1 METTHKTAQ
10 TAATSDRPQPGY
22 LKQGISFLV
31 WYYSVLVMLSV
42 VYRIVFLLLNH
53 GDENCSLANIADIS
67 THGLIH
73 DLAIA
78 GYFTA
83 IPLLLTIVSGFHRL
97 PLKIFYKFYNAL
109 LAFATALAFVA
120 DLTLYPYW
128 EHKLDAA
135 AILVYID
142 SPANATASVTVT
154 HLLLLSAALLVLT
167 LAIYQL
173 LSLICRKEPNSC
185 NAILKRPLLLK
196 VLHSI
201 VFLFMA
207 GLMFLGIRGGVT
219 ESTNNVGSVY
229 YSGSTRLNHAA
240 VNPVFSFLYTLA
252 NIEDFGNEYTFLN
265 EDECNSIVEP
275 LYGQNA
281 AITDTLLTNTRPNII
296 TIILEGFSACFIEE
310 LGGKEDVTP
319 NISRLCKEG
328 VLFTN
333 CYANSF
339 RTDRGVLCTLS
350 GYPSFPKTS
359 VMKDANK
366 SQKLPSLASS
376 LKRVGYT
383 STFLYGGD
391 ANFTNMSGY
400 LYSTGYNRIIS
411 DRDFTQQERSTH
423 RWGAGDDI
431 TFNRLLSLTK
441 EQKSSPWHIT
451 YLTLSSH
458 EPWQVPY
465 SRIADDEKANAFA
478 FTDEQLGFFI
488 DSLKADGQWE
498 NTLIICIADHSVV
511 GYPQGIR
518 QTNRERNHI
527 LFLLLGGA
535 LKGEKQI
542 DKICNQTDMV
552 ATILAQLQLPIDDF
566 PFSRNIL
573 SPQYTTPFAYHC
585 YNNGVSLIDSTG
597 FSVVDLDSN
606 TIIAGAEDANGERR
620 AKQAK
625 AILQSTYKEYT
636 NL

>member
-1 METTHKTAQ
+1 MGTTHKTAQ
-10 TAATSDRPQPGY
+10 ASASLQRPQPGH
-22 LKQGISFLV
+22 LKQGILFLV
-31 WYYSVLVMLSV
+31 RYYSAFVMLSV
-42 VYRIVFLLLNH
+42 LYRILFLLLNH
-53 GDENCSLANIADIS
+53 GDESCSLANIAGIT

-83 IPLLLTIVSGFHRL
+83 IPLLLTMVSGFIRL
-97 PLKIFYKFYNAL
+97 PLKPFYTLYNAL
-109 LAFATALAFVA
+109 LSFATALAFVA

-154 HLLLLSAALLVLT
+154 HLLLLSAVLLLLT
-167 LAIYQL
+167 FAIYRL
-173 LSLICRKEPNSC
+173 LSLICRNEPNHC
-185 NAILKRPLLLK
+185 NAVLKKSLLTK
-196 VLHSI
+196 ALHSTL
-201 VFLFMA
+201 FLFMA
-207 GLMFLGIRGGVT
+207 GIMFLGIRGGVT

-229 YSGSTRLNHAA
+229 FSGSTRLNHAA

-252 NIEDFGNEYTFLN
+252 NIEDFGNEYAFLN

-296 TIILEGFSACFIEE
+296 TIILEGFSACFVEE
-310 LGGKEDVTP
+310 LGGKKDITP

-376 LKRVGYT
+376 LKREGYT
-383 STFLYGGD
+383 NTFLYGGD

-400 LYSTGYNRIIS
+400 LYSTGYSRIIS

-431 TFNRLLSLTK
+431 TFKKLLSLTK
-441 EQKSSPWHIT
+441 EQTSEPWHIT

-458 EPWQVPY
+458 EPWQVPHN
-465 SRIADDEKANAFA
+465 RIADDEKANAFS
-478 FTDEQLGFFI
+478 FTDEQLGLFI
-488 DSLKADGQWE
+488 DSLKTDSQWD

-511 GYPQGIR
+511 GYPQGIK

-527 LFLLLGGA
+527 LFMLLGGA
-535 LKGEKQI
+535 LKSGKQI
-542 DKICNQTDMV
+542 EKICNQTDMV
-552 ATILAQLQLPIDDF
+552 ATILAQLQLPIENF

-597 FSVVDLDSN
+597 FSVIDLDNN
-606 TIIAGAEDANGERR
+606 TIIAGAEESEGERR

-625 AILQSTYKEYT
+625 AILQSTYQEYT

>member
-1 METTHKTAQ
+1 MV
-10 TAATSDRPQPGY
+10 R
-22 LKQGISFLV
+22 
-31 WYYSVLVMLSV
+31 YYSAFVMLSV
-42 VYRIVFLLLNH
+42 LYRILFLLLNH
-53 GDENCSLANIADIS
+53 GDESCSLANIAGIT

-83 IPLLLTIVSGFHRL
+83 IPLLLTIVSGFIRL
-97 PLKIFYKFYNAL
+97 PLKPFYTLYNAL
-109 LAFATALAFVA
+109 LSFATALAFVA

-142 SPANATASVTVT
+142 SPANATASITVT
-154 HLLLLSAALLVLT
+154 HLLLLSAVLLLLT
-167 LAIYQL
+167 FAIYRL
-173 LSLICRKEPNSC
+173 LSLICRNEPNHS
-185 NAILKRPLLLK
+185 NAVLKKSLLTK
-196 VLHSI
+196 ALHSTL
-201 VFLFMA
+201 FLFMA
-207 GLMFLGIRGGVT
+207 GIMFLGIRGGVT

-229 YSGSTRLNHAA
+229 FSGSTRLNHAA

-252 NIEDFGNEYTFLN
+252 NIEDFGNEYAFLN

-296 TIILEGFSACFIEE
+296 TIILEGFSACFVEE
-310 LGGKEDVTP
+310 LGGKKDITP

-376 LKRVGYT
+376 LKREGYT
-383 STFLYGGD
+383 NTFLYGGD

-400 LYSTGYNRIIS
+400 LYSTGYSRIIS

-431 TFNRLLSLTK
+431 TFKKLLSLTK
-441 EQKSSPWHIT
+441 EQTSEPWHIT

-458 EPWQVPY
+458 EPWQVPHN
-465 SRIADDEKANAFA
+465 RIADDEKANAFS
-478 FTDEQLGFFI
+478 FTDEQLGLFI
-488 DSLKADGQWE
+488 DSLKADDQWD

-511 GYPQGIR
+511 GYPQGIK

-527 LFLLLGGA
+527 LFMLLGGA
-535 LKGEKQI
+535 LKSGKQI
-542 DKICNQTDMV
+542 EKICNQTDMV
-552 ATILAQLQLPIDDF
+552 ATILAQLQLPIENF

-597 FSVVDLDSN
+597 FSVIDLDNN
-606 TIIAGAEDANGERR
+606 TIIAGAEESEGERR

-625 AILQSTYKEYT
+625 AILQSTYQEYT